1 MSAPAFAFEPHPA
14 VVSRGDAQ
22 SGRGASYLRLLP
34 SGATDWTPDP
44 KAATAFASM
53 REAARAALR
62 LPAAVRAY
70 GLPLETEVAMSRPN

>member
-1 MSAPAFAFEPHPA
+1 M
-14 VVSRGDAQ
+14 
-22 SGRGASYLRLLP
+22 LP